1 MTNIDPVYWL
11 VSILWPQRM
20 FVVYDLTILEGCT
33 QAIWVENCFSTP
45 CEHRVISTSILL
57 NISV

>member
-1 MTNIDPVYWL
+1 MTNIDLVYWL

-20 FVVYDLTILEGCT
+20 FVIYDLTLLEDYT
-33 QAIWVENCFSTP
+33 QAILGRELLSKP